1 MYLYNLTLQKPNG
14 IYQSISGSF
23 TAPKTQEIVISKGTI
38 LELFQVDQSG
48 KLKTLISKETF
59 CQIRNISPFR
69 LTGNKR
75 DHIIVLSDSGR
86 IVILE
91 ADITNQTFTKI
102 HQETYGKTGCRRI
115 VPGEYIAVDPRGRA
129 IMIGAVEKQK
139 FVYII
144 NRDSESR
151 MTISSPLEAHKSHTI
166 CYGLCGLDVG
176 YENPMFASLEVDYG
190 EEDDDKSSLYTGNYQ
205 KLLVYY
211 EMELSLNH
219 VVRKKY
225 EKVDFSAHLLV
236 PVFKTAENPGGIFV
250 FCDNFVEFK
259 GLNNIGSKIAYYPQR
274 YENEHNTFKK
284 QIMIINYSI
293 YKRKEL
299 FFVLAQSE
307 FGDLFKI
314 TLDFNKG
321 KINDIIIQYFDT
333 IPPANSISLLI
344 NGYLFS
350 ASETSN
356 HYLYS
361 LISLDVNKEQY
372 TSHALTSTKYPLYN
386 PTELTHLHL
395 IDEINSLS
403 CITDMVIQDLV
414 NEGEPQ
420 IYTLCGKGPRSSLRV
435 LRPGLNINNIVTSNL
450 PGEPIAIWTIKADI
464 NDEYDKYIVVSFINA
479 TLVLGISDKISE
491 ITNSGFDAKNP
502 SIHVG
507 ILNDNSFIQV
517 ISTGIIH
524 IMKDKKSFL
533 KANSKIKCACSNS
546 KQVIIGLEN
555 NEMLYFEHDNKQLCK
570 PDIKVLDKEIICV
583 DLSPI
588 MEGRTRSKYVSVG
601 CGDKT
606 IRIFSLEIEQCLAKI
621 SLQVLP
627 FDISS
632 LKFISHNNKDNL
644 YLYIGLSNGVLIKTS
659 VDTVTGM
666 QTDMQ
671 TKYLGTLP
679 VKLYQINNQG
689 EKAILACSSKPYLCY
704 KYMGKY
710 YSEMINLD
718 TIEYATPLNSEV
730 CPEGIITIKGEA
742 LQIFSI
748 NNLNDKFSS
757 VEVPLR
763 YTPRKMMITKEK
775 NIIVIEADQHSYS
788 NYERGKFKEKIVEI
802 SKDSNYSKLK
812 DKDIGSP
819 YTAEGNWGSCI
830 RIISPINNMK
840 TIDLIEFE
848 ENEAAISSCLCSFLS
863 SPNDTYLIVGTAKD
877 LKLLPHRSYS
887 SANIVV
893 FLLKENGTKI
903 EFVFKQPIDD
913 IALAFCE
920 YQGKLLAGIGSNL
933 VLYELGKAHLLKKCE
948 TKKITS
954 TITQIQTNGQ
964 RILVST
970 MNESFYFLRHKISEN
985 QFYIFADDVIPR
997 WITTSI
1003 FLDYDTI
1010 AGSDKFE
1017 NFFIY
1022 RLPPGAD
1029 EESSDDPMGT
1039 KKKWEVGY
1047 LHGAAYKLNLIAQY
1061 HLGDLITSMQKTSFH
1076 GENENVICFGTT
1088 SGKIGVFL
1096 PFETREE
1103 VDFFVHLEMYERI
1116 EIDNIAGR
1124 DHQMFRSCYGPVKCV
1139 IDGDLCEEF
1148 MSLEGEKRKSLAS
1161 ELDKNENDIIN
1172 KLEDMR
1178 NKII

>member
-1 MYLYNLTLQKPNG
+1 MYLYNLTLQKAGG

-23 TAPKTQEIVISKGTI
+23 TSPKTQEIVVSKGTM
-38 LELFQVDQSG
+38 LELFQIDQSG

-59 CQIRNISPFR
+59 CQIRAISPFR

-75 DHIIVLSDSGR
+75 DHIVLLSDSGR

-91 ADITNQTFTKI
+91 ADPKTQTFIKI

-115 VPGEYIAVDPRGRA
+115 VPGEYLGVDPKGRA
-129 IMIGAVEKQK
+129 VMIGAIEKQK

-144 NRDSESR
+144 SRDNESR

-166 CYGLCGLDVG
+166 CYGMCGVDVG
-176 YENPMFASLEVDYG
+176 YDNPLFACLEVDYG
-190 EEDDDKSSLYTGNYQ
+190 DEDDDKSSLYTGNHQ
-205 KLLVYY
+205 KMLVYY

-219 VVRKKY
+219 VVRKKN
-225 EKVDFSAHLLV
+225 EKIDFSAHLLV
-236 PVFKTAENPGGIFV
+236 PVYKTQENPGGILI
-250 FCDNFVEFK
+250 FCEDFVEYR
-259 GLNNIGSKIAYYPQR
+259 GLNNVGSKITYYPQR
-274 YENEHNTFKK
+274 YENEHSKFKK
-284 QIMIINYSI
+284 KIMIINYSI
-293 YKRKEL
+293 YKRKEI

-307 FGDLFKI
+307 LGDLFKI
-314 TLDFNKG
+314 NLDFNKG

-333 IPPANSISLLI
+333 IPPAHSISLLI

-356 HYLYS
+356 HFLYS
-361 LISLDVNKEQY
+361 ILSLKDNNQQP
-372 TSHALTSTKYPLYN
+372 TSHSGDSSNYSLFN
-386 PTELTHLHL
+386 PTELTHLHI
-395 IDEINSLS
+395 IDEIKSLS
-403 CITDMVIQDLV
+403 CITDMLVEDLTG
-414 NEGEPQ
+414 EGEPQ
-420 IYTLCGKGPRSSLRV
+420 IYTICGKGSRSSLRI
-435 LRPGLNINNIVTSNL
+435 LKPGLTVNNIVSSAL
-450 PGEPIAIWTIKADI
+450 PGEPIAIWTVKEKVEDI
-464 NDEYDKYIVVSFINA
+464 FDKFIIVSFINA
-479 TLVLGISDKISE
+479 TLVLGIGDKISE
-491 ITNSGFDAKNP
+491 ITNSGFDTKN
-502 SIHVG
+502 STIHVG
-507 ILNDNSFIQV
+507 IMSDNSFIQV
-517 ISTGIIH
+517 IGTGIIH
-524 IMKDKKSFL
+524 IMKEKKSFL
-533 KANSKIKCACSNS
+533 KANSKIKCACSNE

-555 NEMLYFEHDNKQLCK
+555 NEMLYFEHNNNQLCK
-570 PDIKVLDKEIICV
+570 PDIKVLDKEILCV

-588 MEGRTRSKYVSVG
+588 MENKIRSKYVSVG

-621 SLQVLP
+621 SVQVLP
-627 FDISS
+627 YEISS
-632 LKFISHNNKDNL
+632 LKFLSHNNKDNL
-644 YLYIGLSNGVLIKTS
+644 YLYIGLTNGVLIKTS
-659 VDTVTGM
+659 VDIITGM

-679 VKLYQINNQG
+679 VKLFQVTNHN
-689 EKAILACSSKPYLCY
+689 EKAVLACSSKPYLCY
-704 KYMGKY
+704 RYMGKY
-710 YSEMINLD
+710 YSEMINMD
-718 TIEYATPLNSEV
+718 NIEYATPLNSQV
-730 CPEGIITIKGEA
+730 CPEGIIGIKGES
-742 LQIFSI
+742 LEII
-748 NNLNDKFSS
+748 NIDNLNEKFSS
-757 VEVPLR
+757 LEVPLR
-763 YTPRKMMITKEK
+763 YTPRKMLLTNKK
-775 NIIVIEADQHSYS
+775 NLIIIESDQHSYS
-788 NYERGKFKEKIVEI
+788 NYQRGKFKEEIAKI
-802 SKDSNYSKLK
+802 SKDQNYLNLNE
-812 DKDIGSP
+812 KDIGSP
-819 YTAEGNWGSCI
+819 YTPDGNWGSCI
-830 RIISPINNMK
+830 RIVSPANNMEL
-840 TIDLIEFE
+840 IDLIELE
-848 ENEAAISSCLCSFLS
+848 DNEAVLSACLCNFSSF
-863 SPNDTYLIVGTAKD
+863 PNETFLIVGTTVN
-877 LKLLPHRSYS
+877 LKLLPFQSFT
-887 SANIVV
+887 SANIIV
-893 FLLKENGTKI
+893 FVLKENDTKI
-903 EFVFKQPIDD
+903 EYVFKQSIED

-933 VLYELGKAHLLKKCE
+933 ILYDMGKSHLLKKCE

-970 MNESFYFLRHKISEN
+970 MNESFFFLRHKVTEN

-1029 EESSDDPMGT
+1029 EENSDDPMGS

-1047 LHGAAYKLNLIAQY
+1047 LHGAAYKINLIAQY
-1061 HLGDLITSMQKTSFH
+1061 HLGDLITTMKKISFH
-1076 GENENVICFGTT
+1076 GENENVICFGTS

-1148 MSLEGEKRKSLAS
+1148 MTLESGKRKVLAS
-1161 ELDKNENDIIN
+1161 ELDKNESDIIN